1 MSNIEIHN
9 KEKFHPMLEQN
20 LLLAII
26 IIIIIFN

>member
-1 MSNIEIHN
+1 MSDIKIHN

-26 IIIIIFN
+26 IIIIFN